1 MKSNFPDFHS
11 PRLWGISLCDEEEK
25 RQERQCEKLE
35 EEEFRCW
42 EHKDVSLQ
50 VEYSCLPK
58 INQR

>member
-35 EEEFRCW
+35 EEEFRCL
-42 EHKDVSLQ
+42 EHKDGTLKVYKWNIVVSL
-50 VEYSCLPK
+50 K
-58 INQR
+58 